1 MRKSKLCMLT
11 LGLLACILMTT
22 AVQAR
27 IWYVPSQVETVD
39 KAISVARSGDV
50 IEIAVG
56 VHKIAGYGHRLTP
69 GVTIRSDCGMPG
81 GVVLQE
87 SSSQFG
93 RWRDGPVFILDPS
106 LSPANSVVI
115 ENITFKN
122 FTDTFGPN
130 AIGPE
135 PIFNI
140 LGGILTMTNCEF
152 DTYYGT
158 AVKFDG
164 GSGEFTNCDFTN
176 GNANPVA
183 LYFAGDKLTLTDCN
197 FTENSYQHSNVWPG
211 KAQRTPGAII
221 RLESGELYCNNSQF
235 MENGPLTYL
244 VDVAQGALMHACT
257 SCLVGNRT
265 IWEGRVSGTVQL
277 DCCSATPAKWLV
289 MPGGSFIT
297 VENGLLGNPL
307 SVENTSLTRVKS
319 LFNQ

>member
-1 MRKSKLCMLT
+1 MRNSKTCMLT
-11 LGLLACILMTT
+11 LGLLACLLMTT

-27 IWYVPSQVETVD
+27 TWYVPSQVESVD
-39 KAISVARSGDV
+39 KALSVAKFGDV

-56 VHKIAGYGHRLTP
+56 VHKIAGYGHKLTP
-69 GVTIRSDCGMPG
+69 GITIRSDTGMPG

-93 RWRDGPVFILDPS
+93 RWRDGPVFTLDPS

-130 AIGPE
+130 AVGAE

-140 LGGILTMTNCEF
+140 LGGRLTMKNCQF

-158 AVKFDG
+158 AFKFDG
-164 GSGEFTNCDFTN
+164 GSGEFTNCDFIR

-183 LYFAGDKLTLTDCN
+183 LLFAGDQLTLTDCN
-197 FTENSYQHSNVWPG
+197 FTENSYKHSTVWPG
-211 KAQRTPGAII
+211 KAHRTPGTII
-221 RLESGELYCNNSQF
+221 RLESGELYCNDSQF
-235 MENGPLTYL
+235 MDNGPLTYL
-244 VDVAQGALMHACT
+244 VDVKAGALMHACT
-257 SCLVGNRT
+257 SCMLDNKT
-265 IWEGRVSGTVQL
+265 IWEGRVGGTVQL
-277 DCCSATPAKWLV
+277 DCCSTTPTKWLV
-289 MPGGSFIT
+289 LPGGSLIT
-297 VENGLLGNPL
+297 IENGLMSPV